1 MVCCVCRL
9 GAFECHPELTR
20 YSGSSSSA
28 PLSNGPYEEEED
40 SEPPSLSYASS
51 QLTQSH
57 TQDSSGSDS
66 EEEEGEGE
74 DRMEHSGTDDIT
86 ALGERG
92 IPPGEIEI
100 SDWESLEP
108 DPADLRAVEAITDR
122 TLLTSTDTATRERMR
137 RLDYDSTYL
146 DYLTLMGASGTE
158 KSVQLTATDSVRLL
172 ESLDEEGEGLTAA
185 GKPDEGGQ
193 LEGAARPEASGLFGT
208 LSSLWGSTFGSK
220 TS

>member
-172 ESLDEEGEGLTAA
+172 ESLDEEGEGLRAA
-185 GKPDEGGQ
+185 GKPDEGEQ